1 MISVS
6 GKIWTEKKLNNRIIE
21 KISVE
26 NKFSYD
32 LSKLIL
38 NRNYT
43 TNELN
48 ELKYELELFNPFS
61 KNQDFL
67 KARDLLIKIVKK
79 KGLVLIYGDYDVD
92 GVSSIAILVNF
103 FNSFKHPNYYL
114 IPNRFSEGYGPN
126 IDLIKKNLKKN
137 TEIVIFVDC
146 GTNSNETI
154 KFLKKKKI
162 DDNKIHKAINF
173 FLKKNILALKFYF

>member
-114 IPNRFSEGYGPN
+114 IPNRFN
-126 IDLIKKNLKKN
+126 
-137 TEIVIFVDC
+137 
-146 GTNSNETI
+146 
-154 KFLKKKKI
+154 
-162 DDNKIHKAINF
+162 
-173 FLKKNILALKFYF
+173 

>member
-6 GKIWTEKKLNNRIIE
+6 GKIWTEKLNNRIIE

-61 KNQDFL
+61 KN
-67 KARDLLIKIVKK
+67 KI
-79 KGLVLIYGDYDVD
+79 
-92 GVSSIAILVNF
+92 
-103 FNSFKHPNYYL
+103 FK
-114 IPNRFSEGYGPN
+114 S
-126 IDLIKKNLKKN
+126 
-137 TEIVIFVDC
+137 
-146 GTNSNETI
+146 
-154 KFLKKKKI
+154 
-162 DDNKIHKAINF
+162 
-173 FLKKNILALKFYF
+173 